1 MKLVVITMARNEEK
15 IIPHFIKHYS
25 DIADKIIVVDH
36 RSEDSTIK
44 TAEKTAEELGVN
56 LEIKLLANKGFN
68 EDMKKSVFQSVS
80 KACRDEFDVAIVVD
94 TDEFWH
100 FRKGHTRGA
109 IEALWNVLGD
119 NLAIKPE
126 GYHMVS
132 DSFPEYTGVK
142 LVDIIKG
149 GARDERFDKPGCF
162 STKLDLI
169 AGPGMHWALHTIE
182 IDSKLLKAKLIE
194 NSGLKL
200 LHYKHLGLQ
209 HRIERVKDVANNLDE
224 QGKEQLEKGVGAHP
238 LAWTEDQL
246 KEEYE
251 QFKERM
257 EVLDI

>member
-44 TAEKTAEELGVN
+44 TAQKTAEELGVN

-109 IEALWNVLGD
+109 IEALWNVVGD

-126 GYHMVS
+126 GYHMIS

-142 LVDIIKG
+142 LVDIIKRG
-149 GARDERFDKPGCF
+149 TRDERFDKPGCF

-182 IDSKLLKAKLIE
+182 VDSKLMKVKLIE

-200 LHYKHLGLQ
+200 LHYKHLGLE
-209 HRIERVKDVANNLDE
+209 HRIERVTDVANNLDE
-224 QGKEQLEKGVGAHP
+224 LGKEQLKKGIGAHP
-238 LAWTEDQL
+238 LAWTKEQL
-246 KEEYE
+246 EEEYN

-257 EVLDI
+257 KVLDI

>member
-36 RSEDSTIK
+36 LSEDSTIK
-44 TAEKTAEELGVN
+44 TAEETAEELGVN
-56 LEIKLLANKGFN
+56 LEIKILANKGFN

-100 FRKGHTRGA
+100 FKKGHTRGV
-109 IEALWNVLGD
+109 IEALWKLTKG
-119 NLAIKPE
+119 NLAIRPE

-142 LVDIIKG
+142 LVDIIKE

-162 STKLDLI
+162 STNLNLI
-169 AGPGMHWALHTIE
+169 AGPGMHWAVHSIT
-182 IDSKLLKAKLIE
+182 IDSKPMRAKIVE
-194 NSGLKL
+194 NTGLKL
-200 LHYKHLGLQ
+200 LHYKHLGLE
-209 HRIERVKDVANNLDE
+209 HRISRVKDVANNLDD
-224 QGKEQLEKGVGAHP
+224 QGKEQLNKGIGAHP

-246 KEEYE
+246 REEYE
-251 QFKERM
+251 DFKEKKKR
-257 EVLDI
+257 LDL